1 MKKQIWL
8 LAFIAALLADITG
21 IITGN
26 ETIEWISKPLILPFL
41 FLYFYTALNTL
52 QQGFKKWVYL
62 ALFFSWCGDVLLMF
76 QRQNELFFLLGLS
89 AFLLAH
95 IFYILFFHFIRI
107 YEGIRSNA
115 LYLVI
120 VVIYYGLLI
129 GWLSPYLAQF
139 KIPVRVYGVV
149 ITVMLI
155 MAMHLTGLKNRKAG
169 RMILAGAILFVISD
183 SVLAVNQFYQAFSAA
198 GILIMLTYGAAQ
210 LFIVKGAIEY
220 LRGTGK

>member
-1 MKKQIWL
+1 
-8 LAFIAALLADITG
+8 
-21 IITGN
+21 
-26 ETIEWISKPLILPFL
+26 
-41 FLYFYTALNTL
+41 
-52 QQGFKKWVYL
+52 
-62 ALFFSWCGDVLLMF
+62 
-76 QRQNELFFLLGLS
+76 
-89 AFLLAH
+89 
-95 IFYILFFHFIRI
+95 
-107 YEGIRSNA
+107 
-115 LYLVI
+115 
-120 VVIYYGLLI
+120 LLI

-149 ITVMLI
+149 ITVMLM